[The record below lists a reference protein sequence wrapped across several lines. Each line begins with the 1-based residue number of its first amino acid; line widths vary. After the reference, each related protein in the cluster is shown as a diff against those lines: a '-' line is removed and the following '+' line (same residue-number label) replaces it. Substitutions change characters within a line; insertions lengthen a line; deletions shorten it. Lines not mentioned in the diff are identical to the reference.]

1 MTGQF
6 NHFNAYA
13 PLTEVQARDYGVR
26 RYGMIAMTHFDV
38 LDKALEGKQYLVGDE
53 YSIADMAMYP
63 WFEWM
68 RSKAKEPGGKTVA
81 AFMGTARWKNLNAWA
96 DRIQARPA
104 VARGVTVCQLG
115 QPAKPWEKAGAAAKK
130 RGPTI
135 RRHDTLASEL
145 MLEAEEV
152 LEASPLAKEE
162 KPVYVVHTKKGPTI
176 RRHDTL
182 ASELI
187 HDAHIDTEA
196 PPPKEKP
203 VIVEFKKGKPTI
215 RRYDTLASEMMFDTD
230 IVAEAEEM
238 VANSELA
245 KEEKPVYVV
254 HTKKGPTIRRHDTL
268 ASELIH
274 DAHIDTEEAPK
285 PKEKPVIVEVK
296 KGNAKLRR
304 HDTLAA
310 EMIHD
315 SE

>member
-145 MLEAEEV
+145 
-152 LEASPLAKEE
+152 
-162 KPVYVVHTKKGPTI
+162 
-176 RRHDTL
+176 
-182 ASELI
+182 I
-187 HDAHIDTEA
+187 HDAQIDTEA

>member
-1 MTGQF
+1 M
-6 NHFNAYA
+6 
-13 PLTEVQARDYGVR
+13 
-26 RYGMIAMTHFDV
+26 
-38 LDKALEGKQYLVGDE
+38 
-53 YSIADMAMYP
+53 
-63 WFEWM
+63 
-68 RSKAKEPGGKTVA
+68 
-81 AFMGTARWKNLNAWA
+81 
-96 DRIQARPA
+96 
-104 VARGVTVCQLG
+104 
-115 QPAKPWEKAGAAAKK
+115 
-130 RGPTI
+130 
-135 RRHDTLASEL
+135 
-145 MLEAEEV
+145 
-152 LEASPLAKEE
+152 
-162 KPVYVVHTKKGPTI
+162 
-176 RRHDTL
+176 
-182 ASELI
+182 
-187 HDAHIDTEA
+187 
-196 PPPKEKP
+196 
-203 VIVEFKKGKPTI
+203 IVEFKKGKPTI

>member
-53 YSIADMAMYP
+53 YSLADMAIYP
-63 WFEWM
+63 WFESM
-68 RSKAKEPGGKTVA
+68 RSKAKEPGGKLVA
-81 AFMGTARWKNLNAWA
+81 DFMGTARWKNLNAWA

-145 MLEAEEV
+145 
-152 LEASPLAKEE
+152 
-162 KPVYVVHTKKGPTI
+162 
-176 RRHDTL
+176 
-182 ASELI
+182 I
-187 HDAHIDTEA
+187 HDAQIDTEA

>member
-130 RGPTI
+130 R
-135 RRHDTLASEL
+135 
-145 MLEAEEV
+145 
-152 LEASPLAKEE
+152 
-162 KPVYVVHTKKGPTI
+162 GPTI